1 MTDFLKNAEKCGKA
15 GCQPRSIQRIL
26 VLQQDHKA
34 ERKIEGITEYGQGEF
49 QLDVASL
56 TSDLP
61 PVIDDGAP
69 YLPRDIS
76 ADIVLDFLTHSDLS
90 QDLADICAQKKI
102 PVVASGKKI
111 NNPWVYAPP
120 T

>member
-1 MTDFLKNAEKCGKA
+1 MTDFFKNAKKCVDV
-15 GCQPRSIQRIL
+15 GCQPGSIQRIL

-34 ERKIEGITEYGQGEF
+34 EKKIEGITEYGQGEF

-61 PVIDDGAP
+61 PVIDDGVP

-90 QDLADICAQKKI
+90 LDLAEICEQKKI

-111 NNPWVYAPP
+111 NNSWVYAPP
-120 T
+120 I